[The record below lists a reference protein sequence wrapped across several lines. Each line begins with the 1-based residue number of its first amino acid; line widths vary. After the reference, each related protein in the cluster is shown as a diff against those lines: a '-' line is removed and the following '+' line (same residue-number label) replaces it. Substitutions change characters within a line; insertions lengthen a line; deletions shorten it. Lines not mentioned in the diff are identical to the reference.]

1 MAKKHKH
8 EEHENHE
15 RWVISYADLVT
26 LLFALFVVLYASS
39 RVDTN
44 KLVVTS
50 ESVRWALHFKG
61 EGGISKM
68 SIFKGPATEGGC
80 TTNLGMGTPAS
91 LKNESN
97 QQKKIAEATR
107 KRLEKVL
114 KPFLMKKE
122 TRPSISLEL
131 ENGKLR
137 LRLAASR
144 FFDPAS
150 AALRPEALAV
160 LDAIATELS
169 TGTHLIRV
177 EGHTD
182 DGQISSPKFRNNWD
196 LSAGRAATVVTY
208 LEQGHGIDA
217 TRLIAA
223 GLGSSHPLVSNDTP
237 ENRELNRRIEV
248 VLEIPPQDP
257 RSYDSP
263 PR

>member
-44 KLVVTS
+44 KLAQAS
-50 ESVRWALHFKG
+50 ESMRWALHFKG
-61 EGGISKM
+61 EGGINKLA
-68 SIFKGPATEGGC
+68 IFRGPPTEGGC
-80 TTNLGMGTPAS
+80 VTNLGSGPAS
-91 LKNESN
+91 TT
-97 QQKKIAEATR
+97 QQRKIVEDTR
-107 KRLEKVL
+107 RRLEKQL
-114 KPFLMKKE
+114 KPFLMRKE
-122 TRPSISLEL
+122 QNPSISMEL

-137 LRLAASR
+137 LRLAAYR

-150 AALRPEALAV
+150 AAMRPEALAV
-160 LDAIATELS
+160 LDAIADELAR
-169 TGTHLIRV
+169 GETHIRV

-182 DGQISSPKFRNNWD
+182 DGQINSARFRNNWD
-196 LSAGRAATVVTY
+196 LSAARAATVVAY
-208 LEQGHGIDA
+208 LENGHGIDPA
-217 TRLIAA
+217 RLSAA

-237 ENRELNRRIEV
+237 DNREMNRRIEV

-257 RSYDSP
+257 RSYAP
-263 PR
+263 TPR

>member
-44 KLVVTS
+44 KLAQAS
-50 ESVRWALHFKG
+50 ESMRWALHFKG
-61 EGGISKM
+61 EGGVNKLA
-68 SIFKGPATEGGC
+68 IFRGPPTEGGC
-80 TTNLGMGTPAS
+80 VTNLGSTPPNS
-91 LKNESN
+91 S
-97 QQKKIAEATR
+97 QQKKLVEDARR
-107 KRLEKVL
+107 KLEKAL
-114 KPFLMKKE
+114 KPWLMHKE
-122 TRPSISLEL
+122 KNPTVSVEI

-137 LRLAASR
+137 LRLSAMR

-160 LDAIATELS
+160 LDAIGSELEAGS
-169 TGTHLIRV
+169 SLIRV

-182 DGQISSPKFRNNWD
+182 DGAISSSKYRSNWD
-196 LSAGRAATVVTY
+196 LSAARAATVVSY
-208 LEQGHGIDA
+208 LEQGHQIDPV
-217 TRLIAA
+217 RLSAA

-237 ENRELNRRIEV
+237 ENRELNRRIEI

-257 RSYDSP
+257 RAYQP
-263 PR
+263 TQP

>member
-44 KLVVTS
+44 KLAQAS
-50 ESVRWALHFKG
+50 ESMRWALHFKG
-61 EGGISKM
+61 EGGITKLA
-68 SIFKGPATEGGC
+68 IFRGPPTEGGC
-80 TTNLGMGTPAS
+80 VTNLGGQPMSSSA
-91 LKNESN
+91 
-97 QQKKIAEATR
+97 QQKLVEDKRR
-107 KRLEKVL
+107 KLEKSL
-114 KPFLMKKE
+114 RPFLMKKE
-122 TRPSISLEL
+122 KVQTVSLEI

-137 LRLAASR
+137 LRLAAMR

-160 LDAIATELS
+160 LDAIATELAE
-169 TGTHLIRV
+169 GNGIIRV

-182 DGQISSPKFRNNWD
+182 DGPVSSSNSKYRNNWD
-196 LSAGRAATVVTY
+196 LSAARAATVVSY
-208 LEQGHGIDA
+208 LESGHGIA
-217 TRLIAA
+217 PERLSAA

-237 ENRELNRRIEV
+237 ENRELNRRIEIV
-248 VLEIPPQDP
+248 MEIPPQDP
-257 RSYDSP
+257 RSYQTP
-263 PR
+263 AP

>member
-44 KLVVTS
+44 KLAQAS
-50 ESVRWALHFKG
+50 ESMRWALHFKG
-61 EGGISKM
+61 EGGITKM
-68 SIFKGPATEGGC
+68 SLFKGPPTEGGC
-80 TTNLGMGTPAS
+80 ATNLGLGPPA
-91 LKNESN
+91 SN
-97 QQKKIAEATR
+97 QQKKIVEETR
-107 KRLEKVL
+107 KRMEKVL

-122 TRPSISLEL
+122 THPSISVEI

-137 LRLAASR
+137 LRMAAHR

-160 LDAIATELS
+160 LDAIAAELS

-208 LEQGHGIDA
+208 LEQGHGIDPK
-217 TRLIAA
+217 RLSAA

-237 ENRELNRRIEV
+237 ENRELNRRIEI

-257 RSYDSP
+257 RSYESP